1 MRSNSTAST
10 GVDAVFGLR
19 RARSVWLLLAALL
32 ASCASVPPPMHPAG
46 WTERAQ
52 LLQRIDD
59 WDLQGRAAVAIGS
72 RGWQAS
78 VDWRQHANDSV
89 VHLAGPL
96 GIGASV
102 LALGPDGLSVNG
114 SPPSPRGVAI
124 MEQRLGFAMPV
135 ANLRYWLLGVPDP
148 AGPSS
153 LRFNAQDRVSRLEQ
167 AGWTVDFLRYRVY
180 AGDWLPAL
188 LVLRSEGVR
197 IRIVVDRWQGLLR

>member
-1 MRSNSTAST
+1 MREFAGASPGTQTAARFC
-10 GVDAVFGLR
+10 G
-19 RARSVWLLLAALL
+19 ARSLLVLFAVLI

-46 WTERAQ
+46 WTERLQ
-52 LLQRIDD
+52 LLQRIND

-78 VDWRQHANDSV
+78 VDWRQHADHSV

-114 SPPSPRGVAI
+114 SPPSPEGVEI
-124 MEQRLGFAMPV
+124 MAQRLGFALPV
-135 ANLRYWLLGVPDP
+135 SNLRYWLLGVPDP

-153 LRFNAQDRVSRLEQ
+153 VRFNAQDRVASLEQ
-167 AGWTVDFLRYRVY
+167 AGWTVDFLRYRVQ

-197 IRIVVDRWQGLLR
+197 VRIVVDRWQGVR

>member
-1 MRSNSTAST
+1 MRANPPASP
-10 GVDAVFGLR
+10 GIGAASRLR
-19 RARSVWLLLAALL
+19 AARACLLLVAVLL
-32 ASCASVPPPMHPAG
+32 ASCATVAPMHPAG
-46 WTERAQ
+46 WTERLQ
-52 LLQRIDD
+52 LLQRIGN

-78 VDWRQHANDSV
+78 VDWRQHADQSV

-114 SPPSPRGVAI
+114 SPPSPQGVEI
-124 MEQRLGFAMPV
+124 MERRLGFALPV
-135 ANLRYWLLGVPDP
+135 ANLRYWLLGIPDP

-153 LRFNAQDRVSRLEQ
+153 VRFNAQDRVSHLEQ
-167 AGWTVDFLRYRVY
+167 AGWTVDFLRYRVH

-197 IRIVVDRWQGLLR
+197 VRIVVDQWKGVR

>member
-1 MRSNSTAST
+1 MRAHGPASS
-10 GVDAVFGLR
+10 GIGAAGRFGG
-19 RARSVWLLLAALL
+19 ARWCLLLLAVLIA
-32 ASCASVPPPMHPAG
+32 ACATVAPPMHPAG
-46 WTERAQ
+46 WTERLQ
-52 LLQRIDD
+52 LLQRIAN

-78 VDWRQHANDSV
+78 VDWRQHADQSV

-114 SPPSPRGVAI
+114 SPPSPEGVEI
-124 MEQRLGFAMPV
+124 MERRLGFALPV
-135 ANLRYWLLGVPDP
+135 ANLRYWLLGIPDP
-148 AGPSS
+148 ASPSS
-153 LRFNAQDRVSRLEQ
+153 IRFNSQDRVSHLEQ
-167 AGWTVDFLRYRVY
+167 AGWTVDFLRYRVH

-197 IRIVVDRWQGLLR
+197 VRIVVDQWKGAR

>member
-1 MRSNSTAST
+1 
-10 GVDAVFGLR
+10 
-19 RARSVWLLLAALL
+19 
-32 ASCASVPPPMHPAG
+32 MHPVG
-46 WTERAQ
+46 WTERLR

-78 VDWRQHANDSV
+78 VDWRQHADHSV

-102 LALGPDGLSVNG
+102 LALGPGGLSVNG
-114 SPPSPRGVAI
+114 SPPSPQGVEI
-124 MEQRLGFAMPV
+124 MERRLGFALPV

-148 AGPSS
+148 VDPSS
-153 LRFNAQDRVSRLEQ
+153 VRFNAQDRVSRLEQ
-167 AGWTVDFLRYRVY
+167 AGWTVDFLRYRMHG
-180 AGDWLPAL
+180 GDWLPAL

-197 IRIVVDRWQGLLR
+197 VRIVVDRWQGVE

>member
-1 MRSNSTAST
+1 MRAYPPASP
-10 GVDAVFGLR
+10 GIGAASRLR
-19 RARSVWLLLAALL
+19 AARACLLLVAVLL
-32 ASCASVPPPMHPAG
+32 ASCATVAPMHPAG
-46 WTERAQ
+46 WTERLQ
-52 LLQRIDD
+52 LLQRIGN

-78 VDWRQHANDSV
+78 VDWRQHADQSV

-114 SPPSPRGVAI
+114 SPPSPQGVEI
-124 MEQRLGFAMPV
+124 MERRLGFALPV
-135 ANLRYWLLGVPDP
+135 ANLRYWLLGIPDP

-153 LRFNAQDRVSRLEQ
+153 VRFNAQDRVSHLEQ
-167 AGWTVDFLRYRVY
+167 AGWTVDFLRYRVH

-197 IRIVVDRWQGLLR
+197 VRIVVDQWKGVR

>member
-1 MRSNSTAST
+1 
-10 GVDAVFGLR
+10 
-19 RARSVWLLLAALL
+19 
-32 ASCASVPPPMHPAG
+32 MHPAG
-46 WTERAQ
+46 WSERLQ

-78 VDWRQHANDSV
+78 VDWRQHADRSV

-114 SPPSPRGVAI
+114 SPPSPEGVEI
-124 MEQRLGFAMPV
+124 MEQRLGFVLPV

-148 AGPSS
+148 ADPSS
-153 LRFNAQDRVSRLEQ
+153 VRFNAQDRVSSLEQ
-167 AGWTVDFLRYRVY
+167 AGWTVDFLRYRVH

-188 LVLRSEGVR
+188 LVLRSGEGVR
-197 IRIVVDRWQGLLR
+197 VRIVVDRWQGFR